1 MKTGSEAEMKRDLHD
16 TVTLPRIWGMLY
28 KKREEKAEEEK
39 AEEEKAEEGEELER
53 QQEAPDGRAMSPSQT
68 SVHLSSEVEGEELR
82 K

>member
-16 TVTLPRIWGMLY
+16 TVTSPRIWGMLY
-28 KKREEKAEEEK
+28 KKREEK